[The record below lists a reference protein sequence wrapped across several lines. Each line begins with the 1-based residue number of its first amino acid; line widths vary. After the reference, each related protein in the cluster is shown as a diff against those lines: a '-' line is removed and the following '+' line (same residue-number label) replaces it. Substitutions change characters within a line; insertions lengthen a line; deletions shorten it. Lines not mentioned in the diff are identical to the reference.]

1 MFDFSRWLFK
11 AMSFILLS
19 FLMMACSSDNQQTSL
34 PSKLAEHFVDP
45 NQENKL
51 AANEAPIEHLDIIM
65 LESFPVPV
73 NLVARGYLPNDC
85 TMIDQITEEQSG
97 NTLTIKIT
105 TVRQTDKVCRETSQA
120 FEEVIP
126 LDVAGLS
133 AGVYTVKVNNK
144 SGIFELGMDNG
155 SAIY

>member
-1 MFDFSRWLFK
+1 MFDLTRWLFK
-11 AMSFILLS
+11 AIILILFS

-34 PSKLAEHFVDP
+34 SSKLEEVDP
-45 NQENKL
+45 MKENKL

-97 NTLTIKIT
+97 NILTIKIT
-105 TVRQTDKVCRETSQA
+105 TARQTDKVCRETSQV

-133 AGVYTVKVNNK
+133 AGVYAVKVNNK
-144 SGIFELGMDNG
+144 IGVFELGMDNG

>member
-11 AMSFILLS
+11 AMNLILLS

-34 PSKLAEHFVDP
+34 SSKLEEVDP
-45 NQENKL
+45 SQENKL
-51 AANEAPIEHLDIIM
+51 AANEAPIEDIDIIM

-73 NLVARGYLPNDC
+73 NVVARGYLPDDC
-85 TMIDQITEEQSG
+85 TMIDQFTEEQRG

-105 TVRQTDKVCRETSQA
+105 TARKPDKVCRQTSQV

-126 LDVAGLS
+126 LDAVGLS

-144 SGIFELGMDNG
+144 IGVFELGMDNG
-155 SAIY
+155 SKIY

>member
-1 MFDFSRWLFK
+1 MFDLTRWLFK
-11 AMSFILLS
+11 AMILIVFS

-34 PSKLAEHFVDP
+34 SSKLEEVEEMK
-45 NQENKL
+45 ENKL
-51 AANEAPIEHLDIIM
+51 AANEAPIEQLDIIM

>member
-1 MFDFSRWLFK
+1 MFDFSCWLFK
-11 AMSFILLS
+11 AIILILLS
-19 FLMMACSSDNQQTSL
+19 FFMMGCSSDNQQTSL
-34 PSKLAEHFVDP
+34 SSKLEDVDP
-45 NQENKL
+45 MKENKL

-85 TMIDQITEEQSG
+85 TMIDQITEEHSG
-97 NTLTIKIT
+97 NILTIKIT
-105 TVRQTDKVCRETSQA
+105 TARQTDKVCRETSQV

-144 SGIFELGMDNG
+144 IGVFELGMDNG